1 MNYIIKPGEWIVMA
15 TYPSP
20 NSFIRPHLTKHLNIF
35 TSNDLVFRGKDIFDF
50 NIENSPL
57 VIFLNGAWWG
67 FRKGYNIL
75 IIIPKNIS
83 NLGIKKILPK
93 IKPIVPFENMY
104 TTTSQRMSFDEWL
117 KEINYE
123 EKLI

>member
-1 MNYIIKPGEWIVMA
+1 MA
-15 TYPSP
+15 TYPNP

-57 VIFLNGAWWG
+57 VIFLDGAWWG
-67 FRKGYNIL
+67 FRRGYNIL
-75 IIIPKNIS
+75 VIIPENIS
-83 NLGIKKILPK
+83 NLNMKKIPPK
-93 IKPIVPFENMY
+93 KEVPKIVPFENMY
-104 TTTSQRMSFDEWL
+104 TATSQRVSFDEWL
-117 KEINYE
+117 KLIGYE